1 MTGTRRATSSSC
13 IGELNRLRRE
23 RPALKRYD
31 NLRFQD
37 VTGERTLFYRKAMAA
52 RQGRPTD
59 RPPAIAGATRCTS
72 RSTTDPTAA
81 EHAILHPDL
90 PAVGIG
96 WDEPYRLT
104 DLLTGRVTR
113 ERGADVSV
121 DLDPAGEPF
130 RIFTVG
136 PADA

>member
-1 MTGTRRATSSSC
+1 MAHGKVDPLTGHP
-13 IGELNRLRRE
+13 NRWRD
-23 RPALKRYD
+23 PVFVAV
-31 NLRFQD
+31 N
-37 VTGERTLFYRKAMAA
+37 
-52 RQGRPTD
+52 
-59 RPPAIAGATRCTS
+59 
-72 RSTTDPTAA
+72 TDPTVA

-104 DLLTGRVTR
+104 DLMTGRVTR

-121 DLDPAGEPF
+121 DLDPAGSPF

-136 PADA
+136 PAEA